1 MFALVAAGATALSVA
16 PAAAAPPSSSADVSP
31 ATVAQ
36 GQTFTVT
43 EQIYNPQDF
52 TVTFAKAAL
61 YSTPQAIT
69 DVADLVSCTGT
80 TSDCFVFGS
89 SFRAPFGDLPA
100 GESRTVTFTLR
111 AKEDVNPGTVT
122 LQTQFV
128 GDNYAFDTL
137 GGPELTVTGTPKA
150 ADVGVSLTASA
161 RGTQITYKITA
172 TNSGPADASG
182 VQLSS
187 TYAAGLNYAGST
199 ACSRVGST
207 REVTCAIPA
216 LPSGASTTVSFTT
229 SAGLLTLG
237 SLTTTATRQ
246 ASTPADPN
254 AANDKASVTCH
265 ALTGLLISC

>member
-1 MFALVAAGATALSVA
+1 MFTLLAAGATALSVA
-16 PAAAAPPSSSADVSP
+16 PAAAAPPSSSADVNP

-80 TSDCFVFGS
+80 TSDCFVYGS
-89 SFRAPFGDLPA
+89 SFRAPVGDLPP
-100 GESRTVTFTLR
+100 GESRSVTFTLR

-137 GGPELTVTGTPKA
+137 AGPELTVTGTPKT
-150 ADVGVSLTASA
+150 ADVGVALAASS
-161 RGTQITYKITA
+161 RGSQITYTITA
-172 TNSGPADASG
+172 TNSGPADATG
-182 VQLSS
+182 IQVSS
-187 TYAAGLNYAGST
+187 TYASGLNYGGST
-199 ACSRVGST
+199 ACT
-207 REVTCAIPA
+207 RSGTRGVTCTIAA
-216 LPSGASTTVSFTT
+216 LPSGTSKTVSYTANT
-229 SAGLLTLG
+229 GLLTLG
-237 SLTTTATRQ
+237 PLTTTATRQ

-254 AANDKASVTCH
+254 AGNDSASVTCN
-265 ALTGLLISC
+265 ALTALLVHC